1 MSIETRVRSA
11 INREEQGMARKLCI
25 GFNWQGPIDYD
36 QACARVRLADE
47 AGVDTAWVAEAWG
60 RDCFT
65 MLALMA
71 RDTKRI
77 KLGTGIVNTY
87 SRTPA
92 ALAQHFATL
101 DELSG
106 GRMVIGLGTSG
117 HRVIEHWHGV
127 AFQPSLT
134 RLREYVDIMR
144 IIFAGEPLHY
154 HGKVFHLDRGFTLR
168 FQPVR
173 THIPIFIASLT
184 PKSVA
189 QTAQIADGWM
199 PVLIPLAQLHNEIAA
214 FRNMVVDGGRDPH
227 SVVVR
232 TPGSVK
238 VTQDVDKA
246 RLESK
251 AHIAFYVTNMGDY
264 YREQLTRM
272 GYEGAVQAIRTAWSE
287 GGRGAG
293 TRAVPDDLTDSLF
306 FAGPVEACLD
316 RLAAQEEAG
325 ADLHTVHIEAH
336 DPQEERRILERLVA

>member
-1 MSIETRVRSA
+1 
-11 INREEQGMARKLCI
+11 MARKLCI

-47 AGVDTAWVAEAWG
+47 AGVDTVWVAEAWG

-65 MLALMA
+65 MLALLA

-117 HRVIEHWHGV
+117 YRVIEHWHGV
-127 AFQPSLT
+127 KFQPSLT

-144 IIFAGEPLHY
+144 MIFAGEPLHY

-173 THIPIFIASLT
+173 TSIPIFIASLT

-199 PVLIPLAQLHNEIAA
+199 PVLIPLPQLKHEIAA
-214 FRNMVVDGGRDPH
+214 FRKMVAESGRDPF
-227 SVVVR
+227 SVAIR
-232 TPGSVK
+232 TPGSVR
-238 VTQDVDKA
+238 VTRDIDKA
-246 RLESK
+246 RQESK

-272 GYEGAVQAIRTAWSE
+272 GHEEAVHAIRTAWSE
-287 GGRGAG
+287 GGRAAG
-293 TRAVPDDLTDSLF
+293 TRAVPDALVDSLF
-306 FAGPVEACLD
+306 FAGSLEACLE
-316 RLAAQEEAG
+316 RLAAQEETG
-325 ADLHTVHIEAH
+325 VELHSVHVDAQ
-336 DPQEERRILERLVA
+336 DAQEERRILERLVA